1 MKQFV
6 QKGRCFIKNYTH
18 TIPFDPNTLDLP
30 PQNAKS
36 HRAQEGGEEF
46 FGGRSTP
53 SEKTATTA
61 SAQLQ
66 HTIEKSTPTRT
77 LSEFTF
83 SKKIIFKIS
92 LFRPNKVTT
101 SW

>member
-6 QKGRCFIKNYTH
+6 QKGRCFIKNHTH

-30 PQNAKS
+30 PQNAKF

-83 SKKIIFKIS
+83 GNKIIVKIS

>member
-6 QKGRCFIKNYTH
+6 QKGRCFIKNHTH
-18 TIPFDPNTLDLP
+18 TISFDPNTLDLP
-30 PQNAKS
+30 PQRQISSCAK
-36 HRAQEGGEEF
+36 GGEEF

-83 SKKIIFKIS
+83 SKCIIIKIS
-92 LFRPNKVTT
+92 LFRANKVTT

>member
-1 MKQFV
+1 MRNINLQ
-6 QKGRCFIKNYTH
+6 Q
-18 TIPFDPNTLDLP
+18 
-30 PQNAKS
+30 Q
-36 HRAQEGGEEF
+36 RAQEGGEQF

-77 LSEFTF
+77 LSEFTLC
-83 SKKIIFKIS
+83 KKFIVKIS
-92 LFRPNKVTT
+92 LFRANKVTT

>member
-1 MKQFV
+1 
-6 QKGRCFIKNYTH
+6 
-18 TIPFDPNTLDLP
+18 LDLT

-61 SAQLQ
+61 YAQLQ

-92 LFRPNKVTT
+92 LFRANKVTT

>member
-6 QKGRCFIKNYTH
+6 QKGRCFVKISLTFLLTLTH
-18 TIPFDPNTLDLP
+18 WTYPL
-30 PQNAKS
+30 NAKF

-66 HTIEKSTPTRT
+66 HTIENSTPTRT
-77 LSEFTF
+77 LSEFT
-83 SKKIIFKIS
+83 
-92 LFRPNKVTT
+92 
-101 SW
+101 

>member
-6 QKGRCFIKNYTH
+6 QKGRCFVKISLTFLLTLTH
-18 TIPFDPNTLDLP
+18 WTYPL
-30 PQNAKS
+30 NAKF
-36 HRAQEGGEEF
+36 HRAQKGGEEF

-77 LSEFTF
+77 LSEFTY
-83 SKKIIFKIS
+83 SKKIHFQNQSIPS
-92 LFRPNKVTT
+92 QQSNN
-101 SW
+101 

>member
-6 QKGRCFIKNYTH
+6 QKGRCFVKISLTFLLTLTH
-18 TIPFDPNTLDLP
+18 WTYPL
-30 PQNAKS
+30 NAKF

-77 LSEFTF
+77 LSEFTLC
-83 SKKIIFKIS
+83 KKFIVKIS
-92 LFRPNKVTT
+92 LFRANKVTT

>member
-6 QKGRCFIKNYTH
+6 QKGRYFIKNHTH
-18 TIPFDPNTLDLP
+18 TISFDPNTLDLP
-30 PQNAKS
+30 PQNAKF

-53 SEKTATTA
+53 SEKTA

-66 HTIEKSTPTRT
+66 HTIKRAHQHAHYR
-77 LSEFTF
+77 
-83 SKKIIFKIS
+83 S
-92 LFRPNKVTT
+92 LL
-101 SW
+101 